1 MSEVKGK
8 LIVKGQTI
16 VVSEKFSKRE
26 FVIETTDQFP
36 QPIIIQLEQDKCSLL
51 DSINVGDELNVS
63 VNIKG
68 RKWDSPQGE
77 TKYFVSLSAWKIDK
91 LGVFTTAPEQK
102 GVGNVE
108 SDLPF

>member
-16 VVSEKFSKRE
+16 VVSEKFSKRCFVVE
-26 FVIETTDQFP
+26 TSDTYPQVIEM
-36 QPIIIQLEQDKCSLL
+36 QLSQDKCALL
-51 DSINVGDELNVS
+51 DSINVGDEINVS
-63 VNIKG
+63 VNLRG
-68 RKWDSPQGE
+68 RSWTNPQGE
-77 TKYFVSLSAWKIDK
+77 TKYFNTLEAWRIDK
-91 LGVFTTAPEQK
+91 LGMSTTAPQ